1 MRTAIPM
8 VFAVLQLLAIAG
20 CGGGGGGG
28 NGTAATPPPGRAI
41 AGSGSESGFALSG
54 TTDGGYIIAGTVS
67 PGGLGGTDAYLV
79 KVDATGIVVW
89 SKSYGGSGDD
99 KGYFVVQTTPDGGYV
114 MAGETAS
121 AIGGGPGIYL
131 AKIDLTGTLEWENTY
146 AGIVSNKHS
155 EGTVVRQTNDGGYMV
170 VGFHELST
178 SLAVKLA
185 SNGVVEWVQTFGLL
199 TGPIYSVQRT
209 TDGGYIY
216 IGRYDTGG
224 ASCAALLVKVNS

>member
-1 MRTAIPM
+1 
-8 VFAVLQLLAIAG
+8 
-20 CGGGGGGG
+20 
-28 NGTAATPPPGRAI
+28 
-41 AGSGSESGFALSG
+41 
-54 TTDGGYIIAGTVS
+54 
-67 PGGLGGTDAYLV
+67 LGGTDAYLV

-155 EGTVVRQTNDGGYMV
+155 EGTVVRQTNDGGYILVGTAPGAEFNPEPDAILIKTDANGAPLWQHAFGSEQGNLWAEGYDVRQTSDGGYMV